1 VGGGKWRLLNVL
13 AAELFLVV
21 LAFHGVHGANF
32 AFNRPCDILLDATH
46 PFLSSYAVTSA
57 LWETEPSREDR
68 TAVHRGYLPP
78 PLAIPAFPG
87 ITGMDEAKSDD
98 EPAQSQ
104 GSAHYNSSA
113 SQQDRLLRE
122 AAAFSTGMVVSAG
135 VDVAKTSPFTAR
147 RPADPREASASTL
160 RQTFSQEAEGSS
172 LRPRW
177 PDDGKFVYVSAHAR
191 KRGRPCR

>member
-1 VGGGKWRLLNVL
+1 MGGGKWRLLNVL

-57 LWETEPSREDR
+57 LWETEPSRED
-68 TAVHRGYLPP
+68 TAVRYRGYLPP

-87 ITGMDEAKSDD
+87 ITGMEMERDEDSDEA
-98 EPAQSQ
+98 EEAAPSQ
-104 GSAHYNSSA
+104 RSLA
-113 SQQDRLLRE
+113 SQQERLVRE